1 MKYFNNDQKRQQTKT
16 NEQTKNKQ
24 IALVLAELEND
35 IQNFKI
41 TIQKKDEQLLKF
53 SKLIKAT
60 KTEYQKLHK
69 ENADLKKYIVK
80 KNTINKNNKGINIIN
95 SNLKMKVMREKQ
107 RKKKMRIKTTRVLK
121 MMKV

>member
-53 SKLIKAT
+53 SKLIKAI

-69 ENADLKKYIVK
+69 KNADLKKYIA
-80 KNTINKNNKGINIIN
+80 
-95 SNLKMKVMREKQ
+95 
-107 RKKKMRIKTTRVLK
+107 KKKHDQQKQQRYQHYQQQFENESDEGEAEEEENEN
-121 MMKV
+121 

>member
-80 KNTINKNNKGINIIN
+80 KKHDQQ
-95 SNLKMKVMREKQ
+95 KQ
-107 RKKKMRIKTTRVLK
+107 QRYQHYQQQFENESDEGEAEEEENEN
-121 MMKV
+121 